1 MAKIEMFDSEFDTN
15 VLMQLFETDSEEL
28 CEEMLN
34 ESAPFLEDSIK
45 KELRAN
51 LYHDGDSELIDSISA
66 GTAQKTKD
74 GSAFIVNVTPKGYSQ
89 IKVYID
95 KRTRGHE
102 RKIRRYKVSNALK
115 AIWKEYGIPG
125 KQVPSPF
132 FEPARRKAEKQ
143 VLAKMQE
150 VYERKTGI
158 K

>member
-1 MAKIEMFDSEFDTN
+1 MANVEMFDSEFDTK
-15 VLMQLFETDSEEL
+15 VLMQLLNTDSKEL

-34 ESAPFLEDSIK
+34 ESVPFLEESVK
-45 KELRAN
+45 RELRAN
-51 LYHDGDSELIDSISA
+51 LYHDGDSELVDSIHA
-66 GTAQKTKD
+66 GKAQKTKN
-74 GSAFIVNVTPKGYSQ
+74 GSAFIVNVKPTGYSKM
-89 IKVYID
+89 KVYID
-95 KRTRGHE
+95 KRTRGH
-102 RKIRRYKVSNALK
+102 IRRYKVSNALK

-132 FEPARRKAEKQ
+132 FEPARRKSEKK